1 MHSAPAIMATLEIA
15 LANSGSEAGPGMLIE
30 KLAAGVVQVRTP
42 IGPRYVMPSFLQR
55 VYLIWMFRN
64 FPILPHAVLN
74 RRQQRMI
81 DRMCGEQRFASMAYA
96 DGMDEAPVIG
106 TVEHRPPIGAD
117 QLSSR
122 RAEASDSGGLA
133 AEVRQ
138 RS

>member
-1 MHSAPAIMATLEIA
+1 
-15 LANSGSEAGPGMLIE
+15 MLIE
-30 KLAAGVVQVRTP
+30 KLADGVVRVQTP

-55 VYLIWMFRN
+55 VYLVWMFRH

-96 DGMDEAPVIG
+96 NGFDEAPVIG
-106 TVEHRPPIGAD
+106 TVEHRPAMGAE
-117 QLSSR
+117 LLPPR
-122 RAEASDSGGLA
+122 RAATSDSGGLA

-138 RS
+138 RL

>member
-1 MHSAPAIMATLEIA
+1 
-15 LANSGSEAGPGMLIE
+15 MLIE

-55 VYLIWMFRN
+55 VYLVWMFRN

-74 RRQQRMI
+74 RRQQRLI
-81 DRMCGEQRFASMAYA
+81 DRMCSEQRFASMAYA

-106 TVEHRPPIGAD
+106 TVEHRPPIAADLSPKGAVT
-117 QLSSR
+117 R
-122 RAEASDSGGLA
+122 DSGRLA
-133 AEVRQ
+133 AEIRQ

>member
-1 MHSAPAIMATLEIA
+1 
-15 LANSGSEAGPGMLIE
+15 MLIE

-42 IGPRYVMPSFLQR
+42 IGPRYVMPSFAQR
-55 VYLIWMFRN
+55 VYLVWMFRN

-81 DRMCGEQRFASMAYA
+81 DRMCSEQRFASMAYA

-106 TVEHRPPIGAD
+106 TVEHRPPMAAD

-122 RAEASDSGGLA
+122 RAVTRDSSNLA
-133 AEVRQ
+133 AEASQ

>member
-1 MHSAPAIMATLEIA
+1 
-15 LANSGSEAGPGMLIE
+15 MLIE
-30 KLAAGVVQVRTP
+30 RLAAGVVQVQTP

-55 VYLIWMFRN
+55 MYLVWMFRH

-81 DRMCGEQRFASMAYA
+81 DRMCSEQRFASMAYS
-96 DGMDEAPVIG
+96 DGMDESPVIG
-106 TVEHRPPIGAD
+106 TVERRPPIGAD
-117 QLSSR
+117 QLPPR
-122 RAEASDSGGLA
+122 RPITSDARGMA